1 MNNENFIRVYDNV
14 FTPEH
19 CDSLIELYERHINDG
34 CSQFENAITRKDESI
49 ALGNVPTDI
58 AIEDVTGQ
66 SMYVTAFNERLTEA
80 LVRYGDEFPILQKM
94 SFASYTI
101 KIQKTQPAGGYHV
114 WHCEQMDSTVASRIL
129 VWSVYLNDI
138 EDGGETEFLYQ
149 STRVKPKKGSVMFFP
164 ASYTHTHRGNPP
176 LAENK
181 YIATGWY
188 NLKPV

>member
-58 AIEDVTGQ
+58 AVEDVTGQ
-66 SMYVTAFNERLTEA
+66 SIYVTAFNERLTEA

-114 WHCEQMDSTVASRIL
+114 WHCEQIDSTVASRIL

-138 EDGGETEFLYQ
+138 EDGGETEYL
-149 STRVKPKKGSVMFFP
+149 
-164 ASYTHTHRGNPP
+164 
-176 LAENK
+176 
-181 YIATGWY
+181 
-188 NLKPV
+188 